1 MGEANGKSSAFTT
14 KQQAIG
20 YTHRLCVPPVD
31 IYIYIYILSYI
42 NPYGNRFILIYFKNC
57 QKCQGSDKGFKQT
70 FCRGSVI
77 EYQSWFI
84 I

>member
-1 MGEANGKSSAFTT
+1 M
-14 KQQAIG
+14 
-20 YTHRLCVPPVD
+20 
-31 IYIYIYILSYI
+31 YISYI

>member
-31 IYIYIYILSYI
+31 IYIFHITPIV
-42 NPYGNRFILIYFKNC
+42 
-57 QKCQGSDKGFKQT
+57 T
-70 FCRGSVI
+70 GSV
-77 EYQSWFI
+77 
-84 I
+84 

>member
-31 IYIYIYILSYI
+31 IYISY
-42 NPYGNRFILIYFKNC
+42 NPYRNRLSLIYLKNC